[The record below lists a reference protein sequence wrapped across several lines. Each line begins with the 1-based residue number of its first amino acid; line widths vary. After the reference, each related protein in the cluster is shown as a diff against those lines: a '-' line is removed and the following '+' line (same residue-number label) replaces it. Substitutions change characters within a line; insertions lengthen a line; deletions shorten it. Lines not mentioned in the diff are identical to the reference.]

1 MCNYISVSSTMSKFR
16 KKLMIEPLENTR
28 QKDEGWTEGETDPI
42 LQDPSG
48 YCRGFNK

>member
-1 MCNYISVSSTMSKFR
+1 
-16 KKLMIEPLENTR
+16 MIEPLENTR

-48 YCRGFNK
+48 YCRGSNK

>member
-16 KKLMIEPLENTR
+16 KKPMIETQENAR

-48 YCRGFNK
+48 YCRRSNK